1 MKERREVDAKP
12 AATSFAG
19 SACFRF
25 LKHPSQPAIVAPS
38 ASKEQRRSAD
48 KLRMTSQT
56 SRTQKEPVRALL
68 PAEFLK
74 NLSTELANGDIRLP
88 SYPDVA
94 QRVQRAL
101 EDTRTTSAKVARVI
115 GIDAA
120 LAVRILQLANSAFL
134 NPSSKPITDLQQA
147 VNRLGHQL
155 VRCTAVSF
163 ALQQM
168 THSCEAALRPRLHEL
183 WRQGTLVASIAY
195 VLARETGFAHPDEA
209 LVAGLMHNIGSLY
222 IIIRCHQHNAAFAT
236 DDAATR
242 LLNQAH
248 PRIAGAI
255 LGHWKFAPAI
265 VSAVSNQKAVNP
277 STKNADRLTDVLVA
291 AITLVPCVFQR
302 ELLDETVTASA
313 PFQRLA
319 LDTAACQRL
328 LQTTAQ
334 RIESLHHAMAG

>member
-1 MKERREVDAKP
+1 MAIP
-12 AATSFAG
+12 AV
-19 SACFRF
+19 
-25 LKHPSQPAIVAPS
+25 Q
-38 ASKEQRRSAD
+38 
-48 KLRMTSQT
+48 M
-56 SRTQKEPVRALL
+56 QKEPVRALV

-74 NLSTELANGDIRLP
+74 NLSAELASGDVRLP
-88 SYPDVA
+88 SFPDVA

-101 EDTRTTSAKVARVI
+101 EDPRATPAKVARVI

-134 NPSSKPITDLQQA
+134 NPSSKPITELQQA

-163 ALQQM
+163 ALQQIM
-168 THSCEAALRPRLHEL
+168 KTSEAVLRPQLQEL
-183 WRQGTLVASIAY
+183 WRQGTLVASIAH
-195 VLARETGFAHPDEA
+195 VLARETKAANPDEA

-222 IIIRCHQHNAAFAT
+222 IIMRAHHHGAVLGA

-242 LLNQAH
+242 LLNQGH

-265 VSAVSNQKAVNP
+265 VSAVSNQ
-277 STKNADRLTDVLVA
+277 NASNLPVTNAGRLTDVLIA
-291 AITLVPCVFQR
+291 AISLVPCVFDR
-302 ELLDETVTASA
+302 GLLGETVTAVA

-319 LDTAACQRL
+319 LDAAGCERL
-328 LQTTAQ
+328 LQTTARQ
-334 RIESLHHAMAG
+334 IKSLHNALLG

>member
-1 MKERREVDAKP
+1 MAIP
-12 AATSFAG
+12 ASLT
-19 SACFRF
+19 
-25 LKHPSQPAIVAPS
+25 P
-38 ASKEQRRSAD
+38 
-48 KLRMTSQT
+48 
-56 SRTQKEPVRALL
+56 KEPIRALV

-74 NLSTELANGDIRLP
+74 ALSEELARGDIRLP
-88 SYPDVA
+88 SFPGAA

-101 EDTRTTSAKVARVI
+101 EDPRATPAKVARVI

-134 NPSSKPITDLQQA
+134 NPSSRPITELQQA

-163 ALQQM
+163 SLQQM
-168 THSCEAALRPRLHEL
+168 ISSGEAVLRPALQEL

-195 VLARETGFAHPDEA
+195 VFARETRAANPDEA

-222 IIIRCHQHNAAFAT
+222 IIMRAHQHGAALDT

-242 LLNQAH
+242 LLNQGH

-265 VSAVSNQKAVNP
+265 VAAVSNQNESNLPLTGAGP
-277 STKNADRLTDVLVA
+277 LTDVLIA
-291 AITLVPCVFQR
+291 AISLVPCVFSR
-302 ELLDETVTASA
+302 GLLDETVTAIAS
-313 PFQRLA
+313 FQRLA
-319 LDTAACQRL
+319 LDAADCTRL
-328 LQTTAQ
+328 LSTTAQ
-334 RIESLHHAMAG
+334 QIKSLHSVLVG

>member
-1 MKERREVDAKP
+1 
-12 AATSFAG
+12 
-19 SACFRF
+19 
-25 LKHPSQPAIVAPS
+25 
-38 ASKEQRRSAD
+38 
-48 KLRMTSQT
+48 MTTQT
-56 SRTQKEPVRALL
+56 SRAQKKVIPALV

-74 NLSTELANGDIRLP
+74 SLTEELANGDIRLP

-101 EDTRTTSAKVARVI
+101 EDPRTTPATVARVI

-134 NPSSKPITDLQQA
+134 NPYSKPITDLQQA

-168 THSCEAALRPRLHEL
+168 TNSCGAALRPKLHEL

-195 VLARETGFAHPDEA
+195 VLARETKAASPDEA
-209 LVAGLMHNIGSLY
+209 LVAGLMHNIGRLY
-222 IIIRCHQHNAAFAT
+222 IIIRVHQQGAALGA
-236 DDAATR
+236 DDAAIR
-242 LLNQAH
+242 VLNQGH

-255 LGHWKFAPAI
+255 LGHWKFAAAI
-265 VSAVSNQKAVNP
+265 VSAVSNQKALDLP
-277 STKNADRLTDVLVA
+277 AKESARLTDLLIA
-291 AITLVPCVFQR
+291 AISLVPCVFYR
-302 ELLDETVTASA
+302 DLLDETVTASA

-319 LDTAACQRL
+319 LDAAACGRL

-334 RIESLHHAMAG
+334 QIKSLHSALVG

>member
-1 MKERREVDAKP
+1 
-12 AATSFAG
+12 
-19 SACFRF
+19 
-25 LKHPSQPAIVAPS
+25 
-38 ASKEQRRSAD
+38 
-48 KLRMTSQT
+48 MTSQT
-56 SRTQKEPVRALL
+56 SRTQNESIRALV

-74 NLSTELANGDIRLP
+74 SLSAELASGDIRLP
-88 SYPDVA
+88 SFPGVA

-101 EDTRTTSAKVARVI
+101 EDPRATPAKVARVI

-134 NPSSKPITDLQQA
+134 NPSSKPITELQQA

-168 THSCEAALRPRLHEL
+168 TKSCEAALRPRLHEL

-195 VLARETGFAHPDEA
+195 VLARETGAANPDEA

-222 IIIRCHQHNAAFAT
+222 IIMRAHEHGAALDT
-236 DDAATR
+236 DDEATR
-242 LLNQAH
+242 LLGQGH

-265 VSAVSNQKAVNP
+265 VAAVSNQKALNLP
-277 STKNADRLTDVLVA
+277 AKDADRLTDVLIA
-291 AITLVPCVFQR
+291 ATSLVPCVFYR
-302 ELLDETVTASA
+302 ELLDATVTASA

-319 LDTAACQRL
+319 LDAAACERL

-334 RIESLHHAMAG
+334 QIKSLHGALVG